1 MQPDALSQFG
11 ARASPK
17 RTDQPLAWR
26 LRSLSN
32 SLLYKIT
39 LHENPQQSLPVA
51 LRLQLFLFAVV
62 AVATAVDLAWI
73 QTGRFDVDAPAYG
86 AMALL
91 AAGCAAGGLF
101 YERIRKDDRLAAML
115 MGTSFLLGMSASF
128 SVLNYLLLS
137 IAGPRIDAPLAAIDR
152 ALGVNWP
159 ALMGIAAEHPLLN
172 GILQLAY
179 VSVLPQIALLV
190 IMLGW
195 YGKHEQIYSLCLAVA
210 AGAAISIA
218 VWTVAPSFGAF
229 SVYELPAS
237 VANHLALAL
246 DGDYARSLIALL
258 AHGPGHISPTAT
270 KGLIGFPS
278 YHAALAL
285 FVVWYA
291 RELAFVRWFVAVLNS
306 IVLVATPIQGGH
318 HVVDVL
324 AGFVVTVLAIL
335 FARWVVRRAARTG
348 VATSSAAQP
357 AGI

>member
-1 MQPDALSQFG
+1 
-11 ARASPK
+11 
-17 RTDQPLAWR
+17 
-26 LRSLSN
+26 
-32 SLLYKIT
+32 
-39 LHENPQQSLPVA
+39 
-51 LRLQLFLFAVV
+51 LQLVLFAMV
-62 AVATAVDLAWI
+62 ACVTAVDLVWI
-73 QTGRFDVDAPAYG
+73 QAGRFDVDGPAYG

-91 AAGCAAGGLF
+91 AIGCAAGGLF
-101 YERIRKDDRLAAML
+101 YQCIRKDDRLAAML

-128 SVLNYLLLS
+128 SVLNYLLIS
-137 IAGPRIDAPLAAIDR
+137 VAGPRIDAPLAVIDR
-152 ALGVNWP
+152 ALGVDWP

-172 GILQLAY
+172 GILQLVY

-190 IMLGW
+190 IALGC
-195 YGKHEQIYSLCLAVA
+195 YGKHERIYSLCLAVA
-210 AGAAISIA
+210 AGAAISIG
-218 VWTVAPSFGAF
+218 VWAVAPSFGAF
-229 SVYELPAS
+229 SVYELPAD
-237 VANHLALAL
+237 VANRLALAL
-246 DGDYARSLIALL
+246 DGDYAKSLIALL

-291 RELAFVRWFVAVLNS
+291 RELAFVRWLVLVLNS

-335 FARWVVRRAARTG
+335 FSAWVVKLAARAG
-348 VATSSAAQP
+348 DATTTAAQP